1 MFSSE
6 LGTECIVSNETFA
19 SLFIDAG
26 ERSWAKQSFQ
36 KVVSNTMSYTSEHV
50 TSYSVRTWLLVCGI
64 PVLGLHSVIFKV
76 FQRF

>member
-6 LGTECIVSNETFA
+6 PGTECIVSNETFA
-19 SLFIDAG
+19 SIFIDTG
-26 ERSWAKQSFQ
+26 ESWAKQSFQ
-36 KVVSNTMSYTSEHV
+36 KVVSNTSEHV
-50 TSYSVRTWLLVCGI
+50 TSCSVRTWLPVCGI